1 MPIMQ
6 EGRGKRMPFLFLS
19 PSTQYFNPYV
29 TTGDERYWMNALA
42 DEMMPYLHA
51 SGITVTRNDPDGS
64 AAQSI
69 RDSNAS
75 RQDFHLAL
83 HSNAAPQA
91 LAGQLRGVDFYY
103 YPTSEA
109 GLRMANILVD
119 NMKTIYPLP
128 DRVQARPSTIIGEIR
143 RTRVPAVLAEIGYH
157 DNVDDANWLT
167 GNLDAV
173 ARTLSLGVTE
183 YFGVPFLTPGDEFEA
198 EAAGADGYLRL
209 RSYPE
214 PDAEILAQLPNG
226 TPVTVL
232 GNFDTWYTVRAD
244 TLYGFAPITEVQLA
258 VMPLADL
265 VKIARKNIKK
275 EQQNALPNG
284 LICLKGGELQHEIL
298 PFRKQA
304 VSLNLSDHFK
314 EEFFQTKKVVY
325 VPV

>member
-91 LAGQLRGVDFYY
+91 LAGRLRGVDFYY

-128 DRVQARPSTIIGEIR
+128 DRVQARPSTIIGEVR
-143 RTRVPAVLAEIGYH
+143 RTKAPSVLAELGYH
-157 DNVDDANWLT
+157 DNTEDANWLT
-167 GNLDAV
+167 GNLDEIAQ
-173 ARTLSLGVTE
+173 ALSVGVTE
-183 YFGVPFLTPGDEFEA
+183 YFGLPFLIPGQLRDAVVRTDGDSLNLRALPSA
-198 EAAGADGYLRL
+198 EGPVLAQMPNGAPVR
-209 RSYPE
+209 
-214 PDAEILAQLPNG
+214 ILAQY
-226 TPVTVL
+226 
-232 GNFDTWYTVRAD
+232 DAWYSVFYD
-244 TLYGFAPITEVQLA
+244 GLYGFAESRY
-258 VMPLADL
+258 
-265 VKIARKNIKK
+265 IA
-275 EQQNALPNG
+275 E
-284 LICLKGGELQHEIL
+284 
-298 PFRKQA
+298 
-304 VSLNLSDHFK
+304 
-314 EEFFQTKKVVY
+314 
-325 VPV
+325 

>member
-128 DRVQARPSTIIGEIR
+128 DRVQARPSTIIGEVR

-157 DNVDDANWLT
+157 DNVDDANWLS

-173 ARTLSLGVTE
+173 ARTAICACARTRSRTRRSSRSSRTAR
-183 YFGVPFLTPGDEFEA
+183 PSPSSAISTPG
-198 EAAGADGYLRL
+198 
-209 RSYPE
+209 
-214 PDAEILAQLPNG
+214 
-226 TPVTVL
+226 TPS
-232 GNFDTWYTVRAD
+232 
-244 TLYGFAPITEVQLA
+244 APIPSTA
-258 VMPLADL
+258 SPPSP
-265 VKIARKNIKK
+265 RFSSPSCRWPNSKK
-275 EQQNALPNG
+275 G
-284 LICLKGGELQHEIL
+284 D
-298 PFRKQA
+298 PFRGAGVEGDQGA
-304 VSLNLSDHFK
+304 
-314 EEFFQTKKVVY
+314 
-325 VPV
+325 